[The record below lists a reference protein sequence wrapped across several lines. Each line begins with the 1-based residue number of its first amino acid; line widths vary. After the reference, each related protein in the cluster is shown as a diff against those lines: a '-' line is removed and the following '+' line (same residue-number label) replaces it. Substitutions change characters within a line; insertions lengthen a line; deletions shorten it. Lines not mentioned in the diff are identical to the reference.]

1 MSITNY
7 FRARCAPLFAAAA
20 LLTLIPGFGGA
31 LAASTDLAAEPLITM
46 QQVRAKPNIMFIL
59 DSSGSMASEYM
70 PDDMRNTGRYG
81 YWSSQCNGLAYNPN
95 ITYLPPVDSSGT
107 AYSNSSFAAA
117 WDDGYDRSTTTN
129 LAYGTYR
136 MNVDTSAAVSTGT
149 GSKTFNIS
157 GSTENLT
164 SSTFAPGAPI
174 QLYYSG
180 GRRGPTYS
188 MTGVVST
195 WTQSSSSS
203 GTLVVTVASSSG
215 SGSSSNWDIYGGPSY
230 YSYSGSKPAMNWT
243 YAGSS
248 GNVVTSTDFYKECM
262 SSIGSTPGSNVF
274 NKVYVTSASSDAAN
288 YANWYSYYR
297 TRLLLM
303 RTAAGRAFSP
313 LDSGYRVGFTTI
325 KDTSAV
331 DGTNYFRDVKAF
343 DSTQK
348 SNFYS
353 SLYGVDSGNYTPLR
367 AALSKVGRY
376 YAKKISGQ
384 TYDPMEY
391 ACQRN
396 FAILSTDGYW
406 NTDIEDS
413 ANGFG
418 PLMLDGRTSVGNQ
431 DGTEVRPMFDGAA
444 TAVTTTTPTTT
455 VVRKQTDTVKT
466 TPTKSYSRYVWVY
479 GSTRS
484 NGNYRYGVRAQSR
497 TESSVVTTSVVT
509 ETTTVTNRVVVTVN
523 GTVTSDTSSV
533 ISSNTAQIGSTTTST
548 TTKTGTWSNTGNS
561 SNIDISSALS
571 LGTGTYYSASC
582 SSSFTTAAAKTA
594 CGFSADSDAVT
605 GVATTLTGQT
615 TTTNTTSSTLST
627 VSTDGTPS
635 STSSPVGG
643 SSDSLADVAEYYY
656 ATDLRTSALG
666 NCTSTTSGSSQ
677 DVCANIV
684 PTSGRDTKTSQ
695 HMTTFTIG
703 LGVSGTLT
711 YDKNYLTQT
720 SGSYVDLTKG
730 NADWPVPGDGKEAV
744 NIDDL
749 WHAAVDGRGQY
760 YSALN
765 ATELA
770 NAISGVVNSIM
781 ETTGSGSAAT
791 TSTLELVSGDNNMVY
806 QGRYTTSTWIGDIK
820 AYTMNGST
828 GAIATTESW
837 SAQSLLDAVVP
848 SDRKIYFNKSGTL
861 TSFEYANLTT
871 AQKAYFDNLCTQS
884 LVASQCGS
892 LSTANAALANS
903 GTNLVDYLRGVR
915 TYEISNT
922 TNPLFRTRSHVL
934 GDIINSTP
942 VYVGAPLFSY
952 ADSGYTAFKAAQSSR
967 TKIVYAG
974 ANDGMLHAFNATTGA
989 ELWAFVPSA
998 VMSNMYKLANSNYG
1012 SNHVYFVDGEV
1023 VVGDIYVNNAWKTI
1037 LVGGFNSGGK
1047 GYYAL
1052 DITTPESPKVLWE
1065 FTDTNMGLSFGN
1077 PIISKRADGT
1087 WVVTF
1092 TSGYNNTTGDGDGHL
1107 YVLDANAGT
1116 NLLDIATG
1124 VGSSSAPS
1132 GLAKINGWI
1141 DDATNNTALRFYGGD
1156 LLGNLWRFDIDNLVL
1171 PHQKAMLLGKFQ
1183 TSGAV
1188 AQPITIKP
1196 RLKLISGYPVIA
1208 VGSGRYLGSSDIAD
1222 TTTQTFAAVKDP
1234 LTATGWGVIRN
1245 NSTMVQQTLTVSGSS
1260 VTSTANVMDWTTN
1273 NGWWFDLPNT
1283 GERVVVTPA
1292 IFSNTLYLATAIP
1305 NGDACTS
1312 GGSSWLYKV
1321 NLLDGTS
1328 TGELYS
1334 STEMISGLTVV
1345 ELAASSTGSE
1355 GSDSSQTI
1363 GIVIQKSGG
1372 GMGVNTDSGGSS
1384 GGSVSAR
1391 RTSWREL
1398 AN

>member
-7 FRARCAPLFAAAA
+7 FRTRCAPSLAVTA
-20 LLTLIPGFGGA
+20 LLTLFPGFGGA
-31 LAASTDLAAEPLITM
+31 LAASTDLASEPLITM
-46 QQVRAKPNIMFIL
+46 QEVRAKPNIMFIL

-70 PDDMRNTGRYG
+70 PDDMSNSARYG

-95 ITYLPPVDSSGT
+95 ITYSPPVDASGT
-107 AYSNSSFAAA
+107 AYSNSSFTSA
-117 WDDGYDRSTTTN
+117 WDDGYDTSGSTTN
-129 LAYGTYR
+129 LATGTFR
-136 MNVDTSAAVSTGT
+136 MTIDTSSAVSTGT
-149 GSKTFNIS
+149 GSKTFIIS
-157 GSTENLT
+157 SSTESLT
-164 SSTFAPGAPI
+164 SSTFATGGAI
-174 QLYYSG
+174 KLTYYTG
-180 GRRGPTYS
+180 GRSGSTYT

-195 WTQSSSSS
+195 WTQSSSST

-215 SGSSSNWDIYGGPSY
+215 SGSSSNWDIYSAPSY
-230 YSYSGSKPAMNWT
+230 YTYSGSQPAMGWT
-243 YAGSS
+243 YTGSS
-248 GNVVTSTDFYKECM
+248 GTVVTDTDFYKECK
-262 SSIGSTPGSNVF
+262 SYIGDTPGSNVF
-274 NKVYVTSASSDAAN
+274 GKVYVTSSSAEATN

-303 RTAAGRAFSP
+303 RTAAGRAFSA

-325 KDTSAV
+325 KDKSAV
-331 DGTNYFRDVKAF
+331 DGTNYFRDVKTF

-348 SNFYS
+348 TNFYS
-353 SLYGVDSGNYTPLR
+353 SLYGVDSGSYTPLR

-376 YAKKISGQ
+376 YAKQISGQ

-406 NTDIEDS
+406 NTDIETTT
-413 ANGFG
+413 FG
-418 PLMLDGRTSVGNQ
+418 PLKLDGATTVGNQ
-431 DGTEVRPMFDGAA
+431 DGTEVRPMLDGTAA
-444 TAVTTTTPTTT
+444 AVTTTTPTTT
-455 VVRKQTDTVKT
+455 IVRNQTVTVKT
-466 TPTKSYSRYVWVY
+466 TPTKQYSRYTWPF
-479 GSTRS
+479 SSIRS
-484 NGNYRYGVRAQSR
+484 NGNYRYRVNAQSR
-497 TESSVVTTSVVT
+497 TESSVETTTVVT
-509 ETTTVTNRVVVTVN
+509 ETTTVTTRVVVTVN
-523 GTVTSDTSSV
+523 GTVTSDGSSV
-533 ISSNTAQIGSTTTST
+533 TSSNTNQISSATST
-548 TTKTGTWSNTGNS
+548 TTNAGTWSDTGNS
-561 SNIDISSALS
+561 SNVDISAALNI
-571 LGTGTYYSASC
+571 GTGTYYSASC

-594 CGFSADSDAVT
+594 CGFSSDSNAVSGT
-605 GVATTLTGQT
+605 STTINRPT
-615 TTTNTTSSTLST
+615 TTTNTTTSTLSS
-627 VSTDGTPS
+627 VSTVGN
-635 STSSPVGG
+635 STSTDSTVGG

-656 ATDLRTSALG
+656 VTDLRTSALG

-684 PTSGRDTKTSQ
+684 PTSGRDIKTSQ
-695 HMTTFTIG
+695 HMTTYTIG

-828 GAIATTESW
+828 GAIATTASW

-861 TSFEYANLTT
+861 TSFEYANLTS
-871 AQKAYFDNLCTQS
+871 AQKAYFDNLCTQT
-884 LVASQCGS
+884 LVASQCAS
-892 LSTANAALANS
+892 FSTANLALANS
-903 GTNLVDYLRGVR
+903 GAYLVDYLRGVR
-915 TYEISNT
+915 TYEASNT

-952 ADSGYTAFKAAQSSR
+952 ADSGYAAFKAAQDSR

-989 ELWAFVPSA
+989 EVWSFVPSA
-998 VMSNMYKLANSNYG
+998 VMSNMYKLANTNYAG
-1012 SNHVYFVDGEV
+1012 NHVYFVDGEV
-1023 VVGDIYVNNAWKTI
+1023 VVGDIYVNSAWKTI

-1065 FTDTNMGLSFGN
+1065 FSTDSNLGLSFGN
-1077 PIISKRADGT
+1077 PIITKRADGT
-1087 WVVTF
+1087 WVVVF

-1116 NLLDIATG
+1116 KVLDIATG
-1124 VGSSSAPS
+1124 VGSSGAPS
-1132 GLAKINGWI
+1132 GLAKINAWI
-1141 DDATNNTALRFYGGD
+1141 EDATDNTALRFYGGD
-1156 LLGNLWRFDIDNLVL
+1156 LLGNLWRFDIDNLVE
-1171 PHQKAMLLGKFQ
+1171 PKQKAMLLGKFQ
-1183 TSGAV
+1183 TSGALV
-1188 AQPITIKP
+1188 QPITVKP
-1196 RLKLISGYPVIA
+1196 RLKSISGYPVVA
-1208 VGSGRYLGSSDIAD
+1208 VGTGRYLGTSDIAD
-1222 TTTQTFAAVKDP
+1222 TTTQSFAAVKDS
-1234 LTATGWGVIRN
+1234 LTDTGWGVIRN

-1260 VTSTANVMDWTTN
+1260 VTSTANVVDWATK

-1292 IFSNTLYLATAIP
+1292 IYSNTLYLATAIP
-1305 NGDACTS
+1305 KGDACTS
-1312 GGSSWLYKV
+1312 GGASWLYKV
-1321 NLLDGTS
+1321 SLLDGTT

-1345 ELAASSTGSE
+1345 ELAASSSSGSETGSQE
-1355 GSDSSQTI
+1355 I
-1363 GIVIQKSGG
+1363 GIVIQKSNGE
-1372 GMGVNTDSGGSS
+1372 MKVNTDTGGSS